1 MHYNNYK
8 TNILFVLIFFLSFW
22 FNSKVNA
29 NIYTVDNFKYS
40 EKISNIKKNRSSIID
55 KIKIQAFDQL
65 KKRLL
70 VEDDINLIKSN
81 NQALNLIDDFI
92 IKDENQI
99 NTNYQF
105 IVSIKFNADKVK
117 SYFKSKNIK
126 FVDFKGE
133 PILVLYIEKTEKNQL
148 NIWSNK
154 KFYNIFFSYED
165 YLIEYISPGGDLLD
179 QKSLIIDENLNL
191 KDINI
196 NKLLNNYGL
205 KNFLIIYLDKNYKNN
220 IRTKL
225 SINNSVYY
233 KSFLYTGNYNILI
246 PKLKFFV
253 ENIWKEQNIFN
264 SESTKKVVYNFY
276 PKNVVSLNL
285 FIKTMSENKNISEK
299 KIELVSKKK
308 VIGSFIFSG
317 SEDELIENFENQNIK
332 IRKQNKNWEIYYNE

>member
-1 MHYNNYK
+1 MHYSNYK
-8 TNILFVLIFFLSFW
+8 NNIFFLLIFSLSFW
-22 FNSKVNA
+22 FNFKVNA

-70 VEDDINLIKSN
+70 VEDDLNLIKSN

-92 IKDENQI
+92 IKDEIQI
-99 NTNYQF
+99 NKNYQF
-105 IVSIKFNADKVK
+105 VVSIKFNADKVK
-117 SYFKSKNIK
+117 SYFKSKKIRY
-126 FVDFKGE
+126 VDFKGK
-133 PILVLYIEKTEKNQL
+133 PILVIYLEKNEKNQL
-148 NIWSNK
+148 NIWNNK
-154 KFYNIFFSYED
+154 NFYNVFFSFED

-179 QKSLIIDENLNL
+179 QKSITLDQNLNL

-233 KSFLYTGNYNILI
+233 KSFLYSGNYDLII

-264 SESTKKVVYNFY
+264 TENTKKIVYNFY
-276 PKNVVSLNL
+276 PKNADNLNL
-285 FIKTMSENKNISEK
+285 FIKTIFENKNISEK

-308 VIGSFIFSG
+308 VVGSFIFSG
-317 SEDELIENFENQNIK
+317 SEDELIENLENKNIK
-332 IRKQNKNWEIYYNE
+332 IRKQNNNWDIYYNE